1 MLKYKISN
9 LISQLWLNSKYM
21 LKCMVSVLRTIIIL
35 NISYKSMQQKKYKFL
50 FKNLNVTF
58 INLSKSL

>member
-35 NISYKSMQQKKYKFL
+35 NISYKSIQQKKYKFL

-58 INLSKSL
+58 INLFKSL

>member
-58 INLSKSL
+58 INLFKSL

>member
-21 LKCMVSVLRTIIIL
+21 LKCIVSVLRTIIIL

-58 INLSKSL
+58 INLFKSL

>member
-50 FKNLNVTF
+50 FKYLNVTF
-58 INLSKSL
+58 INLFKSL

>member
-21 LKCMVSVLRTIIIL
+21 LKCIVSVLRTIIIL
-35 NISYKSMQQKKYKFL
+35 NISYKNMQQKKYKFL
-50 FKNLNVTF
+50 FKYLNVTF
-58 INLSKSL
+58 INLFKSL